1 MVRRF
6 MMAIRG
12 RYDENGK
19 TAQHAELRT
28 DGDKISNALTHVL
41 KDEMILLIRNAY
53 CLMARDCKGFCNQP
67 SNGVLAIKEGE
78 GTLIRK
84 EDLAI
89 RKLTPQEC
97 WRLMDFTD
105 EDFKKAQAVNSNTQL
120 YKQAGNAIVTNCL
133 VALFGQMIPGHEND
147 YKELKNW
154 KSF

>member
-1 MVRRF
+1 MQHITTSVSYRRVDPSAHPIESAQCLMVRD
-6 MMAIRG
+6 
-12 RYDENGK
+12 Y
-19 TAQHAELRT
+19 
-28 DGDKISNALTHVL
+28 
-41 KDEMILLIRNAY
+41 
-53 CLMARDCKGFCNQP
+53 KGFCNQP
-67 SNGVLAIKEGE
+67 SNGVLTIKEGE

-105 EDFKKAQAVNSNTQL
+105 EGFKKAQAVNSNTQL